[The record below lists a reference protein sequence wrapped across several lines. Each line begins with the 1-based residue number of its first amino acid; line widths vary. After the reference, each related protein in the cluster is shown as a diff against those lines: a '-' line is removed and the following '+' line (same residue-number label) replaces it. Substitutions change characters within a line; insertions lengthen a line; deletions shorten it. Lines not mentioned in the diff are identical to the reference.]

1 MKLGVFG
8 RFAAKAAAGVLIF
21 TGLIMMNPQESMAAA
36 RTEVQTRSSY
46 MVTIEAPSVDVYT
59 YKSRDSKTMGQVKR
73 GQTYEVLKKE
83 PDGWVQIRMGD
94 KKGYIPA
101 AGNAALVEKSRQTV
115 DSGVRQRREVVE
127 FALQFLGGEYKYGGI
142 DPNKGVDC
150 SGFTRYVMKH
160 GASVEIPHSS
170 TGQAACGTEISE
182 GEMQPGDLIFYS
194 SPFGR
199 INHVAMYAGNGQVV
213 HASTE
218 ETGIKLSPY
227 NYREPVK
234 IVSVLQ

>member
-1 MKLGVFG
+1 MRLNVF
-8 RFAAKAAAGVLIF
+8 RRLAVKAAAGVFIF
-21 TGLIMMNPQESMAAA
+21 AGLMVMHPQDSMAAA

-59 YKSRDSKTMGQVKR
+59 YKSKGAETIGEVKR
-73 GQTYEVLKKE
+73 GQTYEVLEKGR
-83 PDGWVQIRMGD
+83 DGWVQIRMGSR
-94 KKGYIPA
+94 KGYIPA
-101 AGNAALVEKSRQTV
+101 SGNATLVEKNCQTV
-115 DSGVRQRREVVE
+115 DSGARQRRELVE
-127 FALQFLGGEYKYGGI
+127 FALQFLGGEYKYGGT

-170 TGQAACGTEISE
+170 TGQAGFGREISE
-182 GEMQPGDLIFYS
+182 EEMQQGDLIFYGNS
-194 SPFGR
+194 FGR
-199 INHVAMYAGNGQVV
+199 INHVAMYAGDGQVV

-218 ETGIKLSPY
+218 KTGIKLSPY
-227 NYREPVK
+227 NYRKPVK